1 MNTNKQG
8 LWPCVRQSD
17 AFFLSIPFRRKGTAF
32 ACICW
37 SLINLNNLVYVAFCR
52 RDKLTI
58 LVNFIMAYHYH
69 AINIIKTSHSSLI
82 DWRWGE
88 LVIHSKALFFVWG
101 HMWEKYLSIISMLK
115 LWFLQLSLYI
125 LQSTMFVHIRHRKQH
140 LPHKLRLSNAL
151 NLLWLKAILTIIF
164 RVIPYKKK
172 AMKAS

>member
-1 MNTNKQG
+1 MINAPIQIVKELICIKWNMKDECHTFAILVGWKIH
-8 LWPCVRQSD
+8 
-17 AFFLSIPFRRKGTAF
+17 FFL
-32 ACICW
+32 
-37 SLINLNNLVYVAFCR
+37 
-52 RDKLTI
+52 
-58 LVNFIMAYHYH
+58 NFIMAYHYH